1 MLLGRTISHKTLVWT
16 DYPEGHSAMQL
27 LRQRACRHDRA
38 VRGGLSQDQGA
49 VQVDRI
55 SGVNHGEAPESLL
68 VNPRDS
74 RLGRHPG

>member
-1 MLLGRTISHKTLVWT
+1 
-16 DYPEGHSAMQL
+16 MQL

-38 VRGGLSQDQGA
+38 VRGGLLQDQGA

-55 SGVNHGEAPESLL
+55 SGVNHGEAPESFL